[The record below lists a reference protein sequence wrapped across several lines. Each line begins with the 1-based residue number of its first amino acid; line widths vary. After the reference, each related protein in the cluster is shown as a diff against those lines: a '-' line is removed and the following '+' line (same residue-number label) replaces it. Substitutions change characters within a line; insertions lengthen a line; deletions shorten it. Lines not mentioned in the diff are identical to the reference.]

1 MLIFLVRL
9 ADIQFTLV
17 DDPDVATAINYESNL
32 DCFSADFNDANG
44 SAITIFFSIEGC
56 ILEEGSYDFATISYY
71 IDPEVSIGD
80 VIELWPEDVTISDPN
95 GLPMEYLL
103 SGGMIT
109 IGLPGDVNT
118 DGDVNVLDIVNL
130 VSYILLVEDPSDDQF
145 SGGDINGDNILN
157 VLDVVQIVNIII
169 GYDDLGNYSTG
180 GSASL
185 LIDHQSLKLEG
196 FNVGGFQLRSNSGFS
211 IIDTNLPEDWTLRS
225 NRNMLIAYSTG
236 EPLNGE
242 ISIQFSGKLTVDD
255 LLVSDAAGEKISTEF
270 VAVPEQFR
278 LYANYPNPFN
288 PQTTIRFDLDE
299 PNRVSLKIY
308 NILGEEVT
316 ELTDQYLPAGYHEF
330 VWDASNQSD
339 GLAKQTSSIYFVRL
353 IAGETTL
360 VQKVILMK

>member
-1 MLIFLVRL
+1 IPRPVSG
-9 ADIQFTLV
+9 IQFTLI
-17 DDPDVATAINYESNL
+17 DTPDFATTINYDSNL
-32 DCFSADFNDANG
+32 ECFAADFNDVNG
-44 SAITIFFSIEGC
+44 SAITIFFSIDGC
-56 ILEEGSYDFATISYY
+56 IIEEGSYEFATITYT
-71 IDPEVSIGD
+71 IDPDVSLGD

-95 GLPMEYLL
+95 GLPMEHLV
-103 SGGMIT
+103 SSGMIT
-109 IGLPGDVNT
+109 IGLSGDVNT

-130 VSYILLVEDPSDDQF
+130 VSYILLVENPTDDQF

-169 GYDDLGNYSTG
+169 GFDDLGNYSSG
-180 GSASL
+180 GSAFLS
-185 LIDHQSLKLEG
+185 IDHQFLKLEG
-196 FNVGGFQLRSNSGFS
+196 SNVGGFQLNSNSGFS
-211 IIDTNLPEDWTLRS
+211 IISKDLPEDWTLRT

-242 ISIQFSGKLTVDD
+242 ISIQYSGRLTVDD

-299 PNRVSLKIY
+299 PNRVSLRIY

-316 ELTDQYLPAGYHEF
+316 ELTNQYLPAGYHEV
-330 VWDASNQSD
+330 VWDASNQTD
-339 GLAKQTSSIYFVRL
+339 GLAKQTSSIYFVKL
-353 IAGETTL
+353 TAGQKAS
-360 VQKVILMK
+360 VQKIILMK